1 MNAGSNRGPLNAHAE
16 QMAGKYC
23 SIRLSRSPGA
33 HSRGRGGS
41 SSLGF
46 ELIKHDFSTE
56 DLFGR
61 FGSKM
66 GAAVTDRGWSF
77 YDRSRT
83 TAEIVRD
90 VYTAIREGAGERT
103 VINRCNTIGHI
114 GAGVFDLQRT
124 GDDTSGRDWNRTRR
138 MGVNTLAFRGVQ
150 HGAFFATDAD
160 CVGITAAVP
169 WQLNQR
175 WLDLL
180 SRSGTPLFV
189 SAAPEA
195 VGAEQ
200 RRHFAKRSHART
212 RNVLWPSARLARNYD
227 ASPLALRWRSR
238 HLRLV
243 RFTW

>member
-1 MNAGSNRGPLNAHAE
+1 
-16 QMAGKYC
+16 MAGLV
-23 SIRLSRSPGA
+23 SW
-33 HSRGRGGS
+33 
-41 SSLGF
+41 GF
-46 ELIKHDFSTE
+46 ELVKHDFSTE

-66 GAAVTDRGWSF
+66 GAATTDSGWSF

-90 VYTAIREGAGERT
+90 ACTAIREGAGERT
-103 VINRCNTIGHI
+103 VIIGCNTIGHI
-114 GAGVFDLQRT
+114 GAGVFELQRT
-124 GDDTSGRDWNRTRR
+124 GDDTSGRDGNRIRR
-138 MGVNTLAFRGVQ
+138 MGVNTLAFRGAQ

-180 SRSGTPLFV
+180 SLNGTPLFV
-189 SAAPEA
+189 SAAPEP

-200 RRHFAKRSHART
+200 RKALREAVARADEKRSVAEPLDWLET
-212 RNVLWPSARLARNYD
+212 TTLAHWRRDGEAVAYD
-227 ASPLALRWRSR
+227 WYGSR
-238 HLRLV
+238 GD
-243 RFTW
+243 TAD